1 MAGGRLLLPR
11 TIIQYY
17 TRTIGAD
24 RPNNRIGGNTEDSAP
39 AVTSYRPPCW
49 SRDTVTWRR
58 RALRVNTRLAYW
70 TEGLCVHTILI
81 REHSETDSLLS
92 SARRQRTEKQ
102 WTNETSKIQIS
113 GWPHFRG
120 KTQRLFRDFSCTGLS
135 ATFSMPI
142 PAMFYHV
149 IECLWHRMKT
159 INNTY
164 VALLTAVT

>member
-81 REHSETDSLLS
+81 REHSETDSRLS

-120 KTQRLFRDFSCTGLS
+120 KLKDFSGTFHALDFQLPFSCLFQRCFTTLLS
-135 ATFSMPI
+135 VYGIAWKPLITHM
-142 PAMFYHV
+142 
-149 IECLWHRMKT
+149 
-159 INNTY
+159 
-164 VALLTAVT
+164 